1 MDNFK
6 YTYSVARINALSTKL
21 LDKEF
26 ASRILAAEPEE
37 ILNIL
42 RETALAESFT
52 GIEKPFEV
60 EIGLRKDLR
69 KAYDLYESVCPNK
82 KASQLF
88 RYRHDYHNLKAM
100 LKAKIRAIPH
110 DEFLLDLCTVDAD
123 KLAAA
128 VSESTYRLVPDHL
141 RDAAVEAI
149 AEHDRTGSMAAIS
162 YTCDRLM
169 WQYIMQKARETR
181 EKIVVELFREYVNLA
196 NLKSFFRF
204 REFSDDAEVFK
215 RHFIPEGSYSLDF
228 FLHYMDEELGLFLDH
243 LAKTRYEQEIVTQ
256 GLRAWPEE
264 KSFWRLEKAS
274 DNFLLRHFSSM
285 RHQFFSIAPLIYYL
299 LRKIAETRL
308 IRTVIRCKAIGMP
321 RAMIEDRLRYI
332 YV

>member
-1 MDNFK
+1 
-6 YTYSVARINALSTKL
+6 
-21 LDKEF
+21 
-26 ASRILAAEPEE
+26 
-37 ILNIL
+37 
-42 RETALAESFT
+42 
-52 GIEKPFEV
+52 
-60 EIGLRKDLR
+60 
-69 KAYDLYESVCPNK
+69 
-82 KASQLF
+82 
-88 RYRHDYHNLKAM
+88 
-100 LKAKIRAIPH
+100 
-110 DEFLLDLCTVDAD
+110 
-123 KLAAA
+123 
-128 VSESTYRLVPDHL
+128 VPDHL